1 MNVPDLSVAVV
12 LLEGM
17 TAVSFGGVG
26 VGIVASPPAAI
37 WDPPHVQVE
46 LPF

>member
-1 MNVPDLSVAVV
+1 MNVSDLGVALV

-17 TAVSFGGVG
+17 TAISFGGERVG
-26 VGIVASPPAAI
+26 AVAPASAI